1 MFMLPATVFWKEIFS
16 PAYMGKMQKS
26 VHTVRVQDQ
35 ISVKDSGGLTT
46 YVTADLMLIILGSDL
61 GATIRE
67 RWLFSV
73 SLSVLE

>member
-16 PAYMGKMQKS
+16 PADMGKMQKS

-35 ISVKDSGGLTT
+35 ISVKDSGGL
-46 YVTADLMLIILGSDL
+46 TADLMLIILGSDL

>member
-1 MFMLPATVFWKEIFS
+1 
-16 PAYMGKMQKS
+16 MGKMQKS

-35 ISVKDSGGLTT
+35 ISVKDSGGL
-46 YVTADLMLIILGSDL
+46 TADLMLIILGSDL